1 MYVFQIPK
9 YITFLLLL
17 NYNISYV
24 KCLCITQE
32 YRQPLQKEIYD
43 VPQPQSLHTI

>member
-1 MYVFQIPK
+1 MFFK
-9 YITFLLLL
+9 YLNYIAFLLLL

-32 YRQPLQKEIYD
+32 YQQRLQKEILD
-43 VPQPQSLHTI
+43 IPQPQSLHTI